1 METRPFGNTGWQV
14 SRLGVGL
21 SEIGFGLTFADEDRA
36 ARVINAALDAGIN
49 LLDTAACYNISEE
62 LVGRTVAHRRD
73 EYFLATKAG
82 HVTAGYQGKEWTYQT
97 VADSID
103 RSLVR
108 MKTDRVDL
116 VQLHSCG
123 VDVLERGD
131 VIRALQD
138 ARAAGKT
145 RFIGYSGDNEAALWA
160 VRSGQFDTL
169 QTSFN
174 LTDQRARRV
183 LLPEADARGMG
194 IIAKR
199 PIANAA
205 WGVASSPSGYADEYW
220 QRAQAMQTDGPL
232 PGALEDRIALAL
244 GFTLA
249 HDAVD
254 VAIIGTRTPE
264 HMRANV
270 RRFEA
275 GVFIAPETLAALY
288 ERFDRLDDGWEQKG

>member
-21 SEIGFGLTFADEDRA
+21 SEIGFGLTFADEGRA
-36 ARVINAALDAGIN
+36 ARVLNAALDAGIN

-62 LVGRTVAHRRD
+62 LVGRTVANRRS

-82 HVTAGYQGKEWTYQT
+82 HVTGGYEGEEWTYRT

-103 RSLVR
+103 RSLKR
-108 MKTDRVDL
+108 LQTDHLDV
-116 VQLHSCG
+116 VQLHSCD

-131 VIRALQD
+131 VIRALQE
-138 ARAAGKT
+138 AEAAGKT

-160 VRSGQFDTL
+160 VRSGLFDTL

-174 LTDQRARRV
+174 LTDQRARHA
-183 LLPEADARGMG
+183 LLQEAEARGMG

-205 WGVASSPSGYADEYW
+205 WGAASSPSGYADEYW
-220 QRAQAMQTDGPL
+220 RRAQAMQAEGLLPL
-232 PGALEDRIALAL
+232 APDDRISLALA
-244 GFTLA
+244 FTLA
-249 HDAVD
+249 HDEVD
-254 VAIIGTRTPE
+254 VAIIGTKNPE
-264 HMRANV
+264 HMLGNI
-270 RRFEA
+270 RRVEE
-275 GVFIAPETLAALY
+275 GVSIAPETLEALHA
-288 ERFDRLDDGWEQKG
+288 RFDRLDNGWVQKG

>member
-21 SEIGFGLTFADEDRA
+21 SEIGFGLTFADEGRA
-36 ARVINAALDAGIN
+36 ARVLNAALDAGIN

-62 LVGRTVAHRRD
+62 LVGRTVANRRS

-82 HVTAGYQGKEWTYQT
+82 HVTGGYEGEEWTYRT

-103 RSLVR
+103 RSLKR
-108 MKTDRVDL
+108 LQTDHLDV
-116 VQLHSCG
+116 VQLHSCD

-131 VIRALQD
+131 VIRALQE
-138 ARAAGKT
+138 AEAAGKT

-160 VRSGQFDTL
+160 VRSGLFDTL

-174 LTDQRARRV
+174 LTDQGARHT
-183 LLPEADARGMG
+183 LLLEAEARGMG

-205 WGVASSPSGYADEYW
+205 WGAASSPSGYADEYW
-220 QRAQAMQTDGPL
+220 RRAQAMQAEGLLPL
-232 PGALEDRIALAL
+232 APDDRISLALA
-244 GFTLA
+244 FTLA
-249 HDAVD
+249 HDEVD
-254 VAIIGTRTPE
+254 VAIIGTKNPE
-264 HMRANV
+264 HMLGNI
-270 RRFEA
+270 RRVEE
-275 GVFIAPETLAALY
+275 GVSIAPETLEALHA
-288 ERFDRLDDGWEQKG
+288 RFDRLDNGWVQKG

>member
-1 METRPFGNTGWQV
+1 METRPFGQTGWQV

-21 SEIGFGLTFADEDRA
+21 SEIGYGLTFAEA
-36 ARVINAALDAGIN
+36 EQASKVLNAALDNGIN
-49 LLDTAACYNISEE
+49 LLDTSACYNISEE

-82 HVTAGYQGKEWTYQT
+82 HVTGGYQGEEWTYQT

-103 RSLVR
+103 RSLKR
-108 MKTDRVDL
+108 LRTDHLDV

-131 VIRALQD
+131 VIRALQE
-138 ARAAGKT
+138 AREAGKT

-160 VRSGQFDTL
+160 IESGLFDTL

-174 LTDQRARRV
+174 LTDQRAWRL
-183 LLPEADARGMG
+183 LLPKAKARGMG
-194 IIAKR
+194 TIAKR
-199 PIANAA
+199 PIGNAA

-220 QRAQAMQTDGPL
+220 KRAQAMTAEGPL
-232 PGALEDRIALAL
+232 PGEPADRIALAL

-249 HDAVD
+249 HDTVD
-254 VAIIGTRTPE
+254 VAIIGTKNPA
-264 HMRANV
+264 HMLANIGLV
-270 RRFEA
+270 EEGLGLADETVAALHERFE
-275 GVFIAPETLAALY
+275 
-288 ERFDRLDDGWEQKG
+288 RLDDGWEQKG